1 MTTRLLNV
9 LLRTALL
16 VAVVASAAMFM
27 DYRAASPAFCGVQSG
42 CSAVRDSA
50 YSSVFGVS
58 LPTIGIGTFV
68 GLFAMALWAS
78 RKTHLRMLAVQ
89 TALAATGALALIGI
103 QLFVVDAV
111 CLWCMAVDISAIV
124 AAGATFVLYRRE
136 PDDEPLPLR
145 LAWAAAGVAAV
156 ATPLLWQHPA
166 PKVDVPP
173 SVRAHYQPGKVNIA
187 MFTDFEC
194 PFCRQLHPAIEE
206 IAHAQ
211 SGVHVVRLM
220 MPLKSHPGADPAA
233 RAYLCTPDDKRD
245 SMAEQLYQAERSQMT
260 PKGLSLLAQKLEVDV
275 SAFRKCLE
283 SEQTREELEAHMAM
297 FSAAALGGLP
307 STFVDDELVRG
318 ADAQALQEAVGR
330 ALDGDDDGGAGVE
343 WMLAFLLTLWAGIAG
358 VSAKGAGRVD

>member
-136 PDDEPLPLR
+136 PDDEPLPEDSVASAEVVLCR
-145 LAWAAAGVAAV
+145 GPRCEAAAGQRGAEPGIVARNGV
-156 ATPLLWQHPA
+156 CWRCHNQ
-166 PKVDVPP
+166 DR
-173 SVRAHYQPGKVNIA
+173 RA
-187 MFTDFEC
+187 
-194 PFCRQLHPAIEE
+194 
-206 IAHAQ
+206 
-211 SGVHVVRLM
+211 
-220 MPLKSHPGADPAA
+220 AA
-233 RAYLCTPDDKRD
+233 
-245 SMAEQLYQAERSQMT
+245 
-260 PKGLSLLAQKLEVDV
+260 
-275 SAFRKCLE
+275 
-283 SEQTREELEAHMAM
+283 
-297 FSAAALGGLP
+297 AAAL
-307 STFVDDELVRG
+307 
-318 ADAQALQEAVGR
+318 AVAVCR
-330 ALDGDDDGGAGVE
+330 AHSSRHRHCPRCMRRHCL
-343 WMLAFLLTLWAGIAG
+343 
-358 VSAKGAGRVD
+358 